1 MSGKNVGLDSGAE
14 AQVIGSKCSD
24 QTDLKQFYKTVF
36 MTEEICNFLSIC
48 SQAIDFPSSTVIA
61 FALVK
66 SYNDE
71 LIPSDFYR
79 KWTYR

>member
-1 MSGKNVGLDSGAE
+1 MGLDSGAE
-14 AQVIGSKCSD
+14 AQVIGSKCSNQNRSD
-24 QTDLKQFYKTVF
+24 GPETVLQDSVYDRR
-36 MTEEICNFLSIC
+36 ICNFLSIC